1 MAPRKVANPKASA
14 KFYRG
19 NSDARKRKAVKDGE
33 INRRPD
39 QMAKRRELAVERRK
53 RGIMGNGGPDLS
65 HTKDGRLVKE
75 SASKNRARNR
85 GKK

>member
-1 MAPRKVANPKASA
+1 MAPRKVANPKRTA

-19 NSDARKRKAVKDGE
+19 SSTARAKKAETDTEVNKH
-33 INRRPD
+33 PD

-53 RGIMGNGGPDLS
+53 RGIMGKGGPDLS

-75 SASKNRARNR
+75 SPSKNRARNR